1 MNDTTTH
8 APVTA
13 VAAIIV
19 RDGKVCLIRS
29 KKNGYVL
36 TPGGRLE
43 PGETLDEALIRE
55 IREETGLTVTRIGRL
70 LGVDKQP
77 TYTLYIVEADADGEL
92 VAGDD
97 AAEAWWGTAEEVRD
111 SAKPRDYPFILD
123 VLRAQKKKQE
133 LEALDDAVRY
143 VCASADREIE
153 VEGTRLVS
161 GKALDA
167 VRVERDRLQ
176 RACADGLPREVILC
190 PACGQ
195 RHIDGANGV
204 EFATKPHHTRRE
216 GNGGVGLA
224 TDFCWRHTWVH
235 DTTGERIVA
244 TVPIPPS
251 GDPFEDAEG
260 LVVRRRVER
269 AIEVQRHLPT
279 ARVEVFTA
287 EGALVGH
294 VAPVDEAAPSTSPAP
309 EVPHPYGEGLW

>member
-143 VCASADREIE
+143 VCASGRTSTTGSGKE
-153 VEGTRLVS
+153 RLVVIV
-161 GKALDA
+161 DA
-167 VRVERDRLQ
+167 
-176 RACADGLPREVILC
+176 
-190 PACGQ
+190 
-195 RHIDGANGV
+195 
-204 EFATKPHHTRRE
+204 
-216 GNGGVGLA
+216 A
-224 TDFCWRHTWVH
+224 TDEEAWTKLTDEVRAWH
-235 DTTGERIVA
+235 G
-244 TVPIPPS
+244 PP
-251 GDPFEDAEG
+251 PE
-260 LVVRRRVER
+260 RRRTR
-269 AIEVQRHLPT
+269 
-279 ARVEVFTA
+279 
-287 EGALVGH
+287 
-294 VAPVDEAAPSTSPAP
+294 
-309 EVPHPYGEGLW
+309 